1 METRDRL
8 LCSSTTPASCGKSE
22 IEMRSFQQPSY
33 TCWIFLFFRFRM
45 GTDPNLQAEEI
56 LKRSTHNLADED
68 DLDRDQQQLQ
78 RNSRMEDGL
87 RASQS
92 FDESVRKKERN
103 SLVLL

>member
-1 METRDRL
+1 
-8 LCSSTTPASCGKSE
+8 
-22 IEMRSFQQPSY
+22 
-33 TCWIFLFFRFRM
+33 M